1 MYGMESSNEAK
12 TLDDYATLLTL
23 AENFSDDGVI
33 NFNFLRAFL
42 FDVVRKL
49 KHHQHLIEK
58 VVPYSKTSFHEE
70 NSEKIKIE
78 DSQDSSNI
86 KAKCIESAHDSLSQ
100 IMTHFVSSK
109 MQHSTEHI
117 DSSNQHCVH
126 ERQLKLSKV
135 KSTVPTEMQIQF
147 QHQDIQ
153 EKPIINQNEANYCRN
168 EKLITSVGSK
178 ITELEANVQRLMNAT
193 SKMACKIEKIEE
205 TVLQD
210 SLKIQ
215 ELVNWQDENV
225 INKLKYDQLQIKLE
239 ELASITMK
247 VMKTES
253 IERERGLLNIS

>member
-117 DSSNQHCVH
+117 DFSNQHCAN
-126 ERQLKLSKV
+126 ETQLKISKTT
-135 KSTVPTEMQIQF
+135 STVPTEMQIEF

-205 TVLQD
+205 IL
-210 SLKIQ
+210 L
-215 ELVNWQDENV
+215 QDENF
-225 INKLKYDQLQIKLE
+225 INKLKYDELEIKLK

-247 VMKTES
+247 IMNQEY
-253 IERERGLLNIS
+253 IERGLLDIS